1 MKEITPTAL
10 KALIDKEENIQLID
24 VRETEEHQSV
34 SIGGINIPVGDIPN
48 RFQEIDS
55 TITTVIYCRSGK
67 RGGNVT
73 QYLEKEKG
81 FNNLQNLQGGLLQWV
96 EEVDPQFPIH

>member
-34 SIGGINIPVGDIPN
+34 SI
-48 RFQEIDS
+48 EIGRAH
-55 TITTVIYCRSGK
+55 V
-67 RGGNVT
+67 
-73 QYLEKEKG
+73 
-81 FNNLQNLQGGLLQWV
+81 
-96 EEVDPQFPIH
+96 